1 MNEPYGDKHGVQY
14 DSGIGIIVNQLQNLG
29 LKVGN
34 TY

>member
-1 MNEPYGDKHGVQY
+1 MHEPNGDKHGIQY